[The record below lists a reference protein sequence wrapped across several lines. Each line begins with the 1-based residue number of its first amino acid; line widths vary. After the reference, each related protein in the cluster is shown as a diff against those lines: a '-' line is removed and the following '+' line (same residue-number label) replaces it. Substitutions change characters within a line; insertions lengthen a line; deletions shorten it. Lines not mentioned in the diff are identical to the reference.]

1 MKTKVLDLEREC
13 ILRIQEQEEDEI
25 VWLDFFTKEG
35 LKTIKLRKDSLDK
48 ILIELKRG
56 WN

>member
-13 ILRIQEQEEDEI
+13 ILRIQEQEVDEI
-25 VWLDFFTKEG
+25 VWLDFFTQEG

-48 ILIELKRG
+48 ILKELKK
-56 WN
+56 